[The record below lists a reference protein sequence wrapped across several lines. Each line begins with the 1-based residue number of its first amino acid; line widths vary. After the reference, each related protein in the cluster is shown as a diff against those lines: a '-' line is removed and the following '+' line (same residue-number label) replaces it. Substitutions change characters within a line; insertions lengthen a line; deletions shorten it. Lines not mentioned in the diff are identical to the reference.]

1 MSHPVASRAAALH
14 TFALALIGASFVLSG
29 CAFTPV
35 SATPPDALP
44 VAVTKALAVASL
56 PADALAFV
64 VLRADTGAVLAE
76 KSANRAMQPAST
88 LKVLTSAVAFDRLG
102 RTYRGRSFLL
112 SRAEIRGGVLQGDL
126 VLRGEGDVDLDAN
139 ALRRMLYTL
148 KARGVTAVAGDF
160 VLDRSWISPSRP
172 DVGVPPFDE
181 TPEFRYNVV
190 PDAISL
196 GSNLMRLELV
206 STKDKV
212 SVLATPRLPLIE
224 YASTLTLSDRA
235 CKDWEDGWLL
245 PAVTR
250 SADGTSVVQ
259 LRGDFPR
266 DCVAATQ
273 INVVDRTDYA
283 NAMFRALWAEVGGRF
298 DGKVREA
305 DAALAAGAANAAG
318 MTVLAS
324 NQSRALPEM
333 IHDVIKRSD
342 NPNTRLLF
350 YALSGKPLA
359 AEGAAKA
366 ASAEASAQ
374 QVRAWLAEHNIGL
387 DGLVLDNGSGLSRTE
402 KITPMQLANTLRAA
416 HGKPWA
422 AEFQAAFPVVGV
434 DGGMRNRLVNSP
446 FAGRARLKT
455 GTLRDVSALAGYVP
469 GTHGEALVF
478 VAMLNHPLATSKA
491 SRPVLDAL
499 LEYVATGFGGR

>member
-1 MSHPVASRAAALH
+1 MPLVDY
-14 TFALALIGASFVLSG
+14 
-29 CAFTPV
+29 V
-35 SATPPDALP
+35 SA
-44 VAVTKALAVASL
+44 
-56 PADALAFV
+56 
-64 VLRADTGAVLAE
+64 
-76 KSANRAMQPAST
+76 
-88 LKVLTSAVAFDRLG
+88 
-102 RTYRGRSFLL
+102 
-112 SRAEIRGGVLQGDL
+112 
-126 VLRGEGDVDLDAN
+126 
-139 ALRRMLYTL
+139 
-148 KARGVTAVAGDF
+148 
-160 VLDRSWISPSRP
+160 
-172 DVGVPPFDE
+172 
-181 TPEFRYNVV
+181 
-190 PDAISL
+190 
-196 GSNLMRLELV
+196 
-206 STKDKV
+206 
-212 SVLATPRLPLIE
+212 
-224 YASTLTLSDRA
+224 LTLSDRA

-250 SADGTSVVQ
+250 SADGASVVQ

-305 DAALAAGAANAAG
+305 DAALAAGAANAVG

-374 QVRAWLAEHNIGL
+374 QVRAWLAEHKIGA

-416 HGKPWA
+416 HGKPWV

-499 LEYVATGFGGR
+499 LEYVATGLGGR